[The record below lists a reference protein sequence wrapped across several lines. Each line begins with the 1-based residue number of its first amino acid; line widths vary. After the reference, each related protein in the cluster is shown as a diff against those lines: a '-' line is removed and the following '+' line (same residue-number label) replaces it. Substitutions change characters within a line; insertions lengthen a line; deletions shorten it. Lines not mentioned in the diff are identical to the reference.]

1 WYADHPLSGDTTD
14 WGGFRPI
21 TARNRSVTVDF
32 DHCRLLPGSISQ
44 GRRGRREEEIEE
56 EGEPGDL
63 VPLFLDDPDRSP
75 PSFTEMLPPPR
86 LKRLLLL
93 IRAGRRSLDVT
104 RKVSSPH
111 TITNVAGFAQER
123 RRERMRRPPWGE
135 EAAPHSPALPPAG
148 RRGGTSSRARRRGVA
163 SFLRED
169 KRSRLFRH
177 GKTRFRQYRPV
188 AGGPYKGI
196 LSDRYVPLVSGGI
209 ARNRKLGFCLSRA
222 APSHVRP

>member
-1 WYADHPLSGDTTD
+1 MARNILCKDYESEGIKRYADHPLLGDTTD

-111 TITNVAGFAQER
+111 TITNVAGFAQ
-123 RRERMRRPPWGE
+123 
-135 EAAPHSPALPPAG
+135 
-148 RRGGTSSRARRRGVA
+148 GGTSSRARRRGVA

-209 ARNRKLGFCLSRA
+209 ARNRKPGFCLSRA

>member
-1 WYADHPLSGDTTD
+1 RYADHPLSGDTTD

-44 GRRGRREEEIEE
+44 GRRGRREEE
-56 EGEPGDL
+56 GKPGDL

-75 PSFTEMLPPPR
+75 PSFTEMLPPPH

-111 TITNVAGFAQER
+111 TITNVAGFAQGDPRGEKR
-123 RRERMRRPPWGE
+123 RRLILPHFSRWKTRRHLDLPLEDEVAPRPVRGD
-135 EAAPHSPALPPAG
+135 EASPHSY
-148 RRGGTSSRARRRGVA
+148 ARIRGVA
-163 SFLRED
+163 S
-169 KRSRLFRH
+169 
-177 GKTRFRQYRPV
+177 
-188 AGGPYKGI
+188 
-196 LSDRYVPLVSGGI
+196 SGTG
-209 ARNRKLGFCLSRA
+209 RLGFDSTGQ
-222 APSHVRP
+222 